1 MNDKH
6 QMPELVW
13 TPAGYVPKWL
23 YDWTG
28 ENAECSGC
36 GGITVRADED
46 GASTCCGTPTMLP
59 IDRVWK
65 MAIDRTS
72 PLDVEALRVELLD
85 WANSMPRPYDAYDE
99 TEAWRDRLRSILT
112 EAQAGAATPE
122 GEVGR
127 SHVAP
132 PSPPAAPVYVEPGD
146 EVKVVYD
153 TTSVGTVVAEFEGLI
168 VALWDD
174 GEFHGDSPSELIT
187 PDGRPVAGF
196 REREP
201 LSVVMGDGR
210 SFVPNSELVQQ
221 WYDNVRMTA
230 DEVECQQLAEATQ
243 RIAELERE
251 VADLRDGKL
260 RGDSDG

>member
-85 WANSMPRPYDAYDE
+85 WAHSMPRPYDAYD
-99 TEAWRDRLRSILT
+99 D
-112 EAQAGAATPE
+112 
-122 GEVGR
+122 
-127 SHVAP
+127 
-132 PSPPAAPVYVEPGD
+132 
-146 EVKVVYD
+146 
-153 TTSVGTVVAEFEGLI
+153 
-168 VALWDD
+168 
-174 GEFHGDSPSELIT
+174 
-187 PDGRPVAGF
+187 RPVAGF
-196 REREP
+196 MNR
-201 LSVVMGDGR
+201 LS
-210 SFVPNSELVQQ
+210 
-221 WYDNVRMTA
+221 
-230 DEVECQQLAEATQ
+230 DEVAEPFARALEKNAEDAQ

-251 VADLRDGKL
+251 LEERVQELHIAREDAATADAAAGRMGRDLERAERELEHYKTGAHLRKLAERIDSNPFKLEPNGEVRLGSIERILRDY
-260 RGDSDG
+260 RDGNL